1 MEFLFSDKEF
11 FMKYTKF
18 VQSYFKTAP
27 NIYFFLKDCA
37 FQRIYMENG
46 KQFPDN
52 ETQIQFNKFQ
62 MEMAVFHWTRD
73 KVPINYYSEF
83 LEGLFRKTDFNNL
96 DLDTCLIYK
105 ALTENLG
112 AFGPYDKLTSQR
124 IHYFKNKIEK
134 LKPKNSNKISDSYSE
149 EGFNKSSVNKKS
161 NPSIIF
167 SSNDLEGNKIYE
179 NIIAVNFISSDQ
191 SINYPIGGLKSDKFS
206 TIEKKLLNEFPEL
219 NSKDIYYLANGSKIN
234 RALTLEQNKIKTG
247 NTILIQYNE
256 E

>member
-18 VQSYFKTAP
+18 VQSYFKTDP

-37 FQRIYMENG
+37 FQRIFIENG
-46 KQFPDN
+46 KCLPDN
-52 ETQIQFNKFQ
+52 DTKILVNKFK
-62 MEMAVFHWTRD
+62 MEMDDFHWTRN
-73 KVPINYYSEF
+73 KITINYYSEF

-149 EGFNKSSVNKKS
+149 EGFNKSSANKK
-161 NPSIIF
+161 SIIF

-191 SINYPIGGLKSDKFS
+191 LINYPIGGLKSDKFS
-206 TIEKKLLNEFPEL
+206 TIEEKLLNEFPEL
-219 NSKDIYYLANGSKIN
+219 RSKDIYYIANGSVIN

-247 NTILIQYNE
+247 NTILIQYNKE
-256 E
+256 

>member
-1 MEFLFSDKEF
+1 MKHFQKTFSK
-11 FMKYTKF
+11 
-18 VQSYFKTAP
+18 
-27 NIYFFLKDCA
+27 
-37 FQRIYMENG
+37 
-46 KQFPDN
+46 
-52 ETQIQFNKFQ
+52 
-62 MEMAVFHWTRD
+62 
-73 KVPINYYSEF
+73 
-83 LEGLFRKTDFNNL
+83 KTDFRII

-112 AFGPYDKLTSQR
+112 AFGPFSNLTTQR
-124 IHYFKNKIEK
+124 IIYFNNKIEK

-191 SINYPIGGLKSDKFS
+191 LINYPIGGLKSDKFS
-206 TIEKKLLNEFPEL
+206 TIEEKLLNEFPEL
-219 NSKDIYYLANGSKIN
+219 RNKDIYYIANGNVMN
-234 RALTLEQNKIKTG
+234 RELTLEQNKIKTG